1 MKYQYLKVDATCRTM
16 KKMHT
21 LLIDIH
27 LEDEFTTES
36 LITTMASTLADTT
49 TRLALEIVF
58 SLIYLHL
65 ISLLFY

>member
-1 MKYQYLKVDATCRTM
+1 M

>member
-1 MKYQYLKVDATCRTM
+1 MKYQFLQVDATCRII

-21 LLIDIH
+21 LLIDIY

-65 ISLLFY
+65 ISLVFY